1 MKAMVT
7 FIVAFIK
14 VVTLIKVESSRG
26 PLSGPGSGGRAL
38 KKNLTAAAEFNIQ
51 IFKSGAH
58 KNSMH
63 QAGNFSLPKQT
74 LPCYI

>member
-51 IFKSGAH
+51 IFKSGLRSAEKFH
-58 KNSMH
+58 AS
-63 QAGNFSLPKQT
+63 SR
-74 LPCYI
+74 

>member
-26 PLSGPGSGGRAL
+26 PPGSGGRAL

-51 IFKSGAH
+51 IFKSGAQ